1 MTDTNTE
8 KLKFKLE
15 LWSTH
20 WNKTPVAEILI
31 NDTSHYRAEI
41 TGTEDKPSV
50 IEFKHTLEEGEGE
63 LEGGLLDKGTSDLV
77 ETLTLLFQKRYSHL
91 AHSAVGLVGARSRTR
106 MINNCSRLQ
115 WKSAFFSH
123 HD

>member
-41 TGTEDKPSV
+41 TGIANGDMT
-50 IEFKHTLEEGEGE
+50 IYR
-63 LEGGLLDKGTSDLV
+63 GLIYDQGYDHENKEATH
-77 ETLTLLFQKRYSHL
+77 EPQE
-91 AHSAVGLVGARSRTR
+91 AR
-106 MINNCSRLQ
+106 
-115 WKSAFFSH
+115 
-123 HD
+123 